1 MEPVSRGRVILLN
14 GPSSSGKSSI
24 GQALLAVLPDPWFH
38 VPVDGIS
45 GMRSTRY
52 TRELDDAGVQEM
64 LRRTRRGYHRAV
76 AALTSTGNDV
86 VMDYLLSE
94 PWRLDDLLVVL
105 DSYDVTL
112 VDVHCAPEE
121 LARRERSRGDR
132 PHGLAASQ
140 TLIYSHR
147 DNDLVVD
154 TTHRTAADCAREIA
168 GRLDAI
174 GRPKA
179 FERLRAARA
188 RTS

>member
-1 MEPVSRGRVILLN
+1 MEPVARGRVILLN

-24 GQALLAVLPDPWFH
+24 GQALLAILPEPWFH
-38 VPVDGIS
+38 VPVDGINA
-45 GMRSTRY
+45 MRSTRY
-52 TRELDDAGVQEM
+52 TRELDEAGVQEM

-105 DSYDVTL
+105 DGYDVTL

-140 TLIYSHR
+140 TLIYSHG
-147 DNDLVVD
+147 DHDFVVD

-168 GRLDAI
+168 DRRDAV

-188 RTS
+188 RPS